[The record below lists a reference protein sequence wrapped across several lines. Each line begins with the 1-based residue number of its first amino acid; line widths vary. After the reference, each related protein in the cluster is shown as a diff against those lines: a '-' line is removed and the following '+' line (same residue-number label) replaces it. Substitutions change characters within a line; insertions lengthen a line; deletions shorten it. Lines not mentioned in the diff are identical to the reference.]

1 MTMGVDYDNMYE
13 RRRGFVNN
21 NGIAGELKRDE
32 DDRVFDFDQYAQ
44 LEWRFAPRW
53 RVSTGLRHNRV
64 AFDSKDYFIT
74 GASNPDDSGSA
85 IFKKTNPMLGVLYQ
99 WSDSVNL
106 YANAGQGFETPTFA
120 ELAYR
125 PDGSPGLN
133 FSLRPSVSRSSEAG
147 IKAFV
152 TPTARVN
159 AALFRIR
166 AYDEIVTGLSPAPG
180 RNTFMNA
187 NLTTRDGLELSVDND
202 LGYGVHA
209 YLAYSYIDARFVDY
223 VNFSGTNLAG
233 KRIPG
238 VPQTTIY
245 GELKWR
251 PLKDL
256 VTALEA
262 RRVSSIAVN
271 DENADTAEAY
281 TVANWRIGLEQG
293 GRGWRLQEF
302 LRIDNLFD
310 KTYAGS
316 VIVNANGGAYFEPAP
331 RRNYIIGLNARFE
344 F

>member
-1 MTMGVDYDNMYE
+1 
-13 RRRGFVNN
+13 
-21 NGIAGELKRDE
+21 
-32 DDRVFDFDQYAQ
+32 
-44 LEWRFAPRW
+44 
-53 RVSTGLRHNRV
+53 
-64 AFDSKDYFIT
+64 
-74 GASNPDDSGSA
+74 
-85 IFKKTNPMLGVLYQ
+85 
-99 WSDSVNL
+99 
-106 YANAGQGFETPTFA
+106 
-120 ELAYR
+120 
-125 PDGSPGLN
+125 
-133 FSLRPSVSRSSEAG
+133 
-147 IKAFV
+147 
-152 TPTARVN
+152 
-159 AALFRIR
+159 
-166 AYDEIVTGLSPAPG
+166 
-180 RNTFMNA
+180 
-187 NLTTRDGLELSVDND
+187 
-202 LGYGVHA
+202 
-209 YLAYSYIDARFVDY
+209 
-223 VNFSGTNLAG
+223 
-233 KRIPG
+233 

-316 VIVNANGGAYFEPAP
+316 VIVNANGGAFFEPAP